1 MEKTAKAANN
11 MNDKQIEILAKEAKE
26 KKDNNLA
33 IVLHVYLG
41 SKKAGIDGLF
51 ASHCQ
56 DFARRS
62 MKLINEMEKWENSNG
77 RRN

>member
-1 MEKTAKAANN
+1 MEKTAKVANN

-41 SKKAGIDGLF
+41 SKKAGIDALF

-62 MKLINEMEKWENSNG
+62 MKLLEEMEEWKKTGG